1 VVNAYPPLFA
11 RPTFHLVAAW
21 RWADDE
27 MDIMARGQKRKEPD
41 AFKLLLELTLP
52 IFGVILLAA
61 LFVPHVLESILGL
74 VILAGVALVCGLVAV
89 ALFFVIRTTI
99 RNKREQTNDDDD
111 PSIAGPGAEP
121 EKSSVVLNPLEDDP
135 SSDEPDRPPT
145 LEDKLRAID
154 WYQFE
159 KLVSAIYEMRGCSV
173 KRLGGARPDGG
184 VDLIVEKDGERL
196 VVQCKPWRKWTVGVR
211 HVRELLGA
219 MTDLNV
225 KKGVLVT
232 LRRCTAEA
240 KEFADKH
247 QIDIVDVTE
256 LMDLMQMTDGS
267 VSKQIN
273 ALLDD
278 KRKFCPKCESQL
290 VLRTVERGR
299 NRGAK
304 FWGCS
309 NYPRCRYILRHA

>member
-1 VVNAYPPLFA
+1 
-11 RPTFHLVAAW
+11 
-21 RWADDE
+21 
-27 MDIMARGQKRKEPD
+27 MARRPKRKEPD

-61 LFVPHVLESILGL
+61 LFFHQVLESILGL
-74 VILAGVALVCGLVAV
+74 VILAGIALVCGLVAV
-89 ALFFVIRTTI
+89 ALVLVIRTTI
-99 RNKREQTNDDDD
+99 RNKRDQTNDEL
-111 PSIAGPGAEP
+111 STAEPGAEP
-121 EKSSVVLNPLEDDP
+121 ETPSVVLDPLDDEP
-135 SSDEPDRPPT
+135 PSDEPDQPPT
-145 LEDKLRAID
+145 LEEKLRAID

-196 VVQCKPWRKWTVGVR
+196 VVQCKHWRKWTVGVR
-211 HVRELLGA
+211 HIREILGA

-232 LRRCTAEA
+232 LRACTAEA

-247 QIDIVDVTE
+247 HIDIVDETE
-256 LMDLMQMTDGS
+256 LVSLMQMTDGS
-267 VSKQIN
+267 VNKQIE

-278 KRKFCPKCESQL
+278 KRKFCPRCESQL
-290 VLRTVERGR
+290 ILRTVERGL
-299 NRGAK
+299 NRGAR
-304 FWGCS
+304 FWGCP